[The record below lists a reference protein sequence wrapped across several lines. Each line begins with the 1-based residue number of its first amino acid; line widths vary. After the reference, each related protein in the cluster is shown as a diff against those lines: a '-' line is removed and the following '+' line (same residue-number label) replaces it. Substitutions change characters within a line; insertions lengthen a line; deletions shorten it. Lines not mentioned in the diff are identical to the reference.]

1 MKHGMMF
8 LLVLATLGWHAPVV
22 YAQDATEGTTFVDEN
37 GDGIDDNA
45 RLKHRFGHRHGGML
59 LSVVSAQLTEEQRA
73 ALQEKINALIAAG
86 ATHTEI
92 QNAVFTELESFG
104 IDVTALYLNRY
115 SSVLT
120 EEQMAALKTKIDV
133 LKAEGATFDTI
144 HTAIRT
150 ELASLGITWPG
161 KGNDLD
167 RLGTVLT
174 AEQLATLQAKVDALV
189 AEGASREA
197 IHEAI
202 HAELTALGVDIAPKG
217 KGGPLRGGPKNHG
230 PQQRPPVRRG
240 H

>member
-1 MKHGMMF
+1 MKHWIMF
-8 LLVLATLGWHAPVV
+8 LLVLAALIGHAPVV
-22 YAQDATEGTTFVDEN
+22 YAQDATERTTFVDEN

-92 QNAVFTELESFG
+92 QNAIFTELENFG

-120 EEQMAALKTKIDV
+120 EEQLAALKTKIDA
-133 LKAEGATFDTI
+133 LKSKGATFDTI
-144 HTAIRT
+144 HTAIRS
-150 ELASLGITWPG
+150 ELTSLGITWPG

-167 RLGTVLT
+167 RLGAMLT
-174 AEQLATLQAKVDALV
+174 AEQMVTLQAKVDALV

-202 HAELTALGVDIAPKG
+202 HAELKALGVDIAPKG
-217 KGGPLRGGPKNHG
+217 KGGPMRDGPKGHG
-230 PQQRPPVRRG
+230 AKRPPMRRG